1 MGATLSLAT
10 TTTLQY
16 CRRHQRAW
24 VESLGQWVAFPERAM
39 YGSPVPEAACDLC
52 AAEAITMSTP
62 STRLPH
68 GPRFSF

>member
-24 VESLGQWVAFPERAM
+24 VASLGQWVAFPERAM

-52 AAEAITMSTP
+52 AGEAITMSTP

-68 GPRFSF
+68 GPLFAF

>member
-1 MGATLSLAT
+1 MVATFPLAT

-52 AAEAITMSTP
+52 RGEAIQVRAS
-62 STRLPH
+62 SARLPH
-68 GPRFSF
+68 

>member
-1 MGATLSLAT
+1 MVSTFPLST

-39 YGSPVPEAACDLC
+39 YESPVPEAACDMC
-52 AAEAITMSTP
+52 AGEAIKVSTLSAYPVSTP
-62 STRLPH
+62 P
-68 GPRFSF
+68 

>member
-1 MGATLSLAT
+1 MGSPLSLAT

-39 YGSPVPEAACDLC
+39 YGSPVPEAACDMC
-52 AAEAITMSTP
+52 RGKAIQVRAS
-62 STRLPH
+62 SARLPH
-68 GPRFSF
+68 